1 MSSCI
6 TLELYD
12 QIKARTVAKL
22 IERGWDP
29 LLKDKEGMT
38 PADYARMCDPA
49 PEDAGLARCEEVQV
63 LLDAYSIKD

>member
-1 MSSCI
+1 M
-6 TLELYD
+6 
-12 QIKARTVAKL
+12 VAKL

-38 PADYARMCDPA
+38 PADYARMCAPA
-49 PEDAGLARCEEVQV
+49 PVDAGLARCEEVQV

>member
-1 MSSCI
+1 M

-12 QIKARTVAKL
+12 PIKAKTVAKL

-29 LLKDKEGMT
+29 LLKDNEGRT

-49 PEDAGLARCEEVQV
+49 PEDAELARCGEVQV
-63 LLDAYSIKD
+63 LLDAYSIKE